1 MRACGDAQP
10 PHLLRD
16 LKDQTPMPQIPL
28 SHRRRFARFV
38 APARVRPALWRLGL
52 GLVIIVAAQAIALGA
67 LVGGIRLLHGPGAAG
82 TWMAKLSVASTP
94 ATMLT
99 VLALFAPLL
108 GGVVLAARLLHR
120 RGLHSLLGPHVLR
133 DALRGAGV
141 TLAVFVPLIALAWA
155 AGATQPNLPPAI
167 WLALLPLTL
176 LGVAVQT
183 LAEEVLFRGYLMQQ
197 LAARFRA
204 RWVWIGVPAVVF
216 GLLHLDPAGMGGAA
230 LAMLAFAT
238 LFGLV
243 AADLTVRS
251 GGIGL
256 AWGLH
261 LANNLVGLGV
271 MATQGGL
278 TGLALRVSE
287 HDRADLAANPWM
299 MLPGVLP
306 LLAAWLILRRGLR
319 A

>member
-1 MRACGDAQP
+1 MLPSMPRVSP
-10 PHLLRD
+10 P
-16 LKDQTPMPQIPL
+16 P
-28 SHRRRFARFV
+28 RRRFARFI
-38 APARVRPALWRLGL
+38 APARARRALWRLGL
-52 GLVIIVAAQAIALGA
+52 GLVAVIAVQALTFMV
-67 LVGGIRLLHGPGAAG
+67 LVGGIRALRGPDAAG
-82 TWMAKLSVASTP
+82 TWLAKLAVASTP
-94 ATMLT
+94 ATLLT
-99 VLALFAPLL
+99 VLALFASLL
-108 GGVVLAARLLHR
+108 AGVVLAARLLHGR
-120 RGLHSLLGPHVLR
+120 DLRSLLGPDLLGQ
-133 DALRGAGV
+133 AARGAVV
-141 TLAVFVPLIALAWA
+141 TLAVFAPLIALAWA
-155 AGATQPNLPPAI
+155 AGATRPSLPPGI
-167 WLALLPLTL
+167 WLALLPLTV

-183 LAEEVLFRGYLMQQ
+183 LAEEVLFRGYLLQQ

-204 RWVWIGVPAVVF
+204 RWIWFVLPALAF
-216 GLLHLDPAGMGGAA
+216 GALHLDPAGMGVAA
-230 LAMLAFAT
+230 LAVAGFAT

-261 LANNLVGLGV
+261 FANNLVGLGV

-287 HDRADLAANPWM
+287 RSRTELAADPWM

-306 LLAAWLILRRGLR
+306 LLAAWLILRRSLR

>member
-1 MRACGDAQP
+1 MPRL
-10 PHLLRD
+10 PHTPRQTQR
-16 LKDQTPMPQIPL
+16 QTP
-28 SHRRRFARFV
+28 RRRFARFI
-38 APARVRPALWRLGL
+38 APARRRRGLWRL
-52 GLVIIVAAQAIALGA
+52 ALGIVVVVAVQA
-67 LVGGIRLLHGPGAAG
+67 LSFGALAGAVWALRGPDAAG
-82 TWMAKLSVASTP
+82 TWLAKLAVASTP

-108 GGVVLAARLLHR
+108 AGVVLAARVLHG
-120 RGLHSLLGPHVLR
+120 RGLHSLLGPDVLR
-133 DALRGAGV
+133 QALRGAGV
-141 TLAVFVPLIALAWA
+141 TLAVFAPLIALAWA
-155 AGATQPNLPPAI
+155 AGVTQPNLPPAI
-167 WLALLPLTL
+167 WAALLPLTV
-176 LGVAVQT
+176 LGVGVQT
-183 LAEEVLFRGYLMQQ
+183 LAEEVLFRGYVLQQ

-204 RWVWIGVPAVVF
+204 RWVWCVLPALAF

-230 LAMLAFAT
+230 LAVAGFAT

-243 AADLTVRS
+243 AADLTARS

-287 HDRADLAANPWM
+287 HSRADLAADPWM

-306 LLAAWLILRRGLR
+306 LLVAWLILRRGLR